1 MMDIRDMEKRVTP
14 LIEETK
20 AILDNNKTEQAQMRE
35 IIVRYDEVIS
45 GKASKNAHETLSN
58 ELHKNYVK
66 EETVQEIE
74 ADLNYKLK
82 RVDLKLNEMN
92 QKFVD

>member
-1 MMDIRDMEKRVTP
+1 
-14 LIEETK
+14 
-20 AILDNNKTEQAQMRE
+20 MRE

-45 GKASKNAHETLSN
+45 DKVSKNAHETLSN
-58 ELHKNYVK
+58 ELHKDYVK

-82 RVDLKLNEMN
+82 RVDLKLNEIN
-92 QKFVD
+92 QKFLD

>member
-1 MMDIRDMEKRVTP
+1 
-14 LIEETK
+14 
-20 AILDNNKTEQAQMRE
+20 MRE